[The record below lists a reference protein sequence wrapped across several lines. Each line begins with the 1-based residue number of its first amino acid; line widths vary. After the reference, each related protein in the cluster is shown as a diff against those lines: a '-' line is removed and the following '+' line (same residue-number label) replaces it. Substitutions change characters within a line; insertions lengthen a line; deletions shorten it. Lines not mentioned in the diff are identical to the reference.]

1 MQTTGKSERNTYGW
15 SGKILQVDLS
25 NSKVWEEDLSEN
37 LVSGYTGGAGI
48 NARLLYE
55 MMRNNIQADPL
66 SPENPLIFGFGI
78 LVGTS
83 FPCTSRMTI
92 TAKSPLTGIFGDS
105 NGGGSFPAKV
115 KQAGYDHI
123 VFRGKA
129 EKPVALLIEE

>member
-1 MQTTGKSERNTYGW
+1 MKSTRTSESRKHGW

-25 NSKVWEEDLSEN
+25 NSKVWEEDLSED
-37 LVSGYTGGAGI
+37 LASGYTGGAGI

-55 MMRNNIQADPL
+55 SMRNNIQADPL

-92 TAKSPLTGIFGDS
+92 TAKSPLTRNLRRFKRWRDFSRQG
-105 NGGGSFPAKV
+105 
-115 KQAGYDHI
+115 
-123 VFRGKA
+123 
-129 EKPVALLIEE
+129 